1 MPSKFEEIALNIA
14 KVLEEKNKAYGA
26 AFDKSTQI
34 LQLLYPNGIPL
45 ESYPDVHVI
54 VRVLDKL
61 SRIAQNKD
69 PFGESPW
76 LDITGYGILAQ
87 IQHDNIKQSKK
98 DNKDV

>member
-1 MPSKFEEIALNIA
+1 MSSKFEEIAMNIA
-14 KVLEEKNKAYGA
+14 SILEEKNKAYGA
-26 AFDKSTQI
+26 AFDKTTQI
-34 LQLLYPNGIPL
+34 LQLLYPKGIPL

-61 SRIAQNKD
+61 SRIAQNQD

-87 IQHDNIKQSKK
+87 VQKENINERKK
-98 DNKDV
+98 TDET